1 MNNWQKFKLLI
12 YCACIFFLQGC
23 NSKFSARYF
32 KGATFERTQLQPGN
46 IDVPQRRSMVW
57 NDHSSFAD
65 SIYNLWGRRHLP
77 DGSKTSKDDA
87 PRIFLGRFL
96 TGRDIK
102 ETNEAIQKSIPHG
115 VTGSSWALN
124 KKGDYDF
131 SITILTTIL
140 WLFGDRPELLYPE
153 TRKHLLDILLTADGN
168 KFRYTAPKTLGMVR
182 ETENHILMTEGS
194 RYLKNRWIMTHG
206 NTDPYYNNLHN
217 GMEDKLLAVMHQ
229 MRGEGLTEF
238 NSLPYTGYTITAL
251 LNLEAFGS
259 GNIKTAARSVL
270 DYMNWCYA
278 LGSYRLKHFA
288 PMRRRYEK
296 AGFQFLTTDYHSVF
310 MKAWLGYSPID
321 SFNKNIDG
329 ALPHALMG
337 SCMPY
342 RPSDEVVEM
351 LFNKGNGY
359 FVKLGHG
366 PYACPEIYAAGEHFL
381 ISAGGANRGKKS
393 IIVARPICIFLND
406 NAEKLQD
413 VIHLAGPGTD
423 FMHWNNTG
431 VYKNFACAAGP
442 VYVPSSKKPVI
453 TKNDWSVYSVHD
465 SITIAVYSTAKC
477 GLVIVFEKVASGG
490 IMNELLKLNPSA
502 ENLQKQFVF
511 PGGQNINYDLT
522 AAKDKWVIVSAE
534 EKKTDR
540 DYDKWPLI
548 VGKFRRNNFK
558 Q

>member
-1 MNNWQKFKLLI
+1 MNNWHKYILVISFPFIFLLHS
-12 YCACIFFLQGC
+12 C
-23 NSKFSARYF
+23 NKKFSARYF
-32 KGATFERTQLQPGN
+32 KGAKYEKTQLQPGN

-57 NDHSSFAD
+57 KDHSVFAD
-65 SIYNLWGRRHLP
+65 SIYNIWARRPIP
-77 DGSKTSKDDA
+77 DWNKTSKGDA
-87 PRIFLGRFL
+87 PRIFLDRFL

-102 ETNEAIQKSIPHG
+102 ETNQAIQKSVPHG
-115 VTGSSWALN
+115 VTGSTWALN

-140 WLFGDRPELLYPE
+140 WLFGDRPEVLYPQ
-153 TRKHLLDILLTADGN
+153 TKKHLLDILLTADGN
-168 KFRYTAPKTLGMVR
+168 KFHYTAPKTWGMVR

-194 RYLKNRWIMTHG
+194 RYLKNRWIMEHG
-206 NTDPYYNNLHN
+206 NTDPYYNNLNN
-217 GMEDKLLAVMHQ
+217 GMEDKLLAVMRQ
-229 MRGEGLTEF
+229 MSREGLNEF

-259 GNIKTAARSVL
+259 GNIKTAARNVL

-310 MKAWLGYSPID
+310 MKAWLGYSTND

-351 LFNKGNGY
+351 LFNKGSGY

-366 PYACPEIYAAGEHFL
+366 PYACPEIYAAGKHFL

-393 IIVARPICIFLND
+393 IIVPRPICIFLND
-406 NAEKLQD
+406 PADKLSD

-423 FMHWNNTG
+423 FMQWNNTG

-442 VYVPSSKKPVI
+442 VYVPSSMKPMI
-453 TKNDWSVYSVHD
+453 TKGDWSVYSMHD

-477 GLVIVFEKVASGG
+477 GLVIVFEQVASGG
-490 IMNELLKLNPSA
+490 LIDELLMLNPTA
-502 ENLQKQFVF
+502 ENLNMQFVF
-511 PGGQNINYDLT
+511 PGGQKINYDLT
-522 AAKDKWVIVSAE
+522 AAKDKWIIVSAE
-534 EKKTDR
+534 GKNTDR
-540 DYDKWPLI
+540 EYDKWPLI
-548 VGKFRRNNFK
+548 EGDIYKN
-558 Q
+558 